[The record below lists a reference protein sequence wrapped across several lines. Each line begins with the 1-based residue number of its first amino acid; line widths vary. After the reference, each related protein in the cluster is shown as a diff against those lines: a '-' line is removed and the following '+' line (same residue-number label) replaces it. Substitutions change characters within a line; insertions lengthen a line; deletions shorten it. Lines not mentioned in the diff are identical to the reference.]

1 MNLAAK
7 EVDSIALTTLSLTQ
21 TPLERLEE
29 GERGSSE
36 SNGAEA
42 KSKDRHSGF

>member
-29 GERGSSE
+29 GERGLSGRS
-36 SNGAEA
+36 GVAA
-42 KSKDRHSGF
+42 KLKDHRSDF